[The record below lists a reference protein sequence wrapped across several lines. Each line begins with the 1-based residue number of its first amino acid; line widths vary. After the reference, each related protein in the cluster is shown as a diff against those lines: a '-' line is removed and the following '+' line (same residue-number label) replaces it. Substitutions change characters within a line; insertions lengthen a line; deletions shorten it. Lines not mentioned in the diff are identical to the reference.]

1 MDNNKYVVTEID
13 TLTLPP
19 VFFQQRNSREN
30 YNMQGSMRMILWRN
44 NEVEKLIEFLNK
56 TEIFE
61 EIKRNWENKL

>member
-1 MDNNKYVVTEID
+1 
-13 TLTLPP
+13 
-19 VFFQQRNSREN
+19 
-30 YNMQGSMRMILWRN
+30 MQGSMRMILWRN